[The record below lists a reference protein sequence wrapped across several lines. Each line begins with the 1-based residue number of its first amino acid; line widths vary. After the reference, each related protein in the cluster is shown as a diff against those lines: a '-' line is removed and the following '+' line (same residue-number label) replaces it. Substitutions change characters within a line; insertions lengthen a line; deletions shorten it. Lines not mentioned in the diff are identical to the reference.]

1 MHEYDA
7 YEQAYKNGY
16 ENGYNDGNGAAN
28 TVAEEYEKLSKDAS
42 DEATKYANDARIA
55 LRELGHLER
64 ENSIMALDI
73 FTKNYCR
80 VKTTDELVFRCKK
93 CMFSSD
99 NGVCLLKKQAH
110 ILKYGDADKYTGFGS
125 MSR

>member
-28 TVAEEYEKLSKDAS
+28 SVAEEYEKLSKEALN
-42 DEATKYANDARIA
+42 EATKYANDAKIA
-55 LRELGHLER
+55 LKELGSLEK
-64 ENSIMALDI
+64 ENSIMALDM

-80 VKTTDELVFRCKK
+80 VKTADDLVFRCKK
-93 CMFSSD
+93 CMFSTS
-99 NGVCLLKKQAH
+99 NGVCLLKKQAC
-110 ILKYGDADKYTGFGS
+110 ILKGGDVDKYTGFGS